1 MKRSIKE
8 IRCTGTLPDGGSCR
22 KLLGEEA
29 IGNGAIKI
37 RCHKCGHDNIIS
49 YGVPKP
55 ILDKLAQNQRS
66 DLIVELLEGGETKT

>member
-8 IRCTGTLPDGGSCR
+8 IRCTGVLKDGGSCR

-37 RCHKCGHDNIIS
+37 RCPKCGHDNIIS

-55 ILDKLAQNQRS
+55 ILEKLAHTQRA
-66 DLIVELLEGGETKT
+66 DLIVELMEGGE